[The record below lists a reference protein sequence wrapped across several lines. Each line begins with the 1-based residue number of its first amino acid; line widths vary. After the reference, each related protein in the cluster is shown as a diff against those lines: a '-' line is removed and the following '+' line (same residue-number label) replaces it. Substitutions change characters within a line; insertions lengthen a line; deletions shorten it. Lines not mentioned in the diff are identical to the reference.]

1 MHNLLEFLQRHYHW
15 LLFVVLEAVSLVL
28 LLLVARIIFVLRRD
42 RKQGKST
49 CGCNC
54 GSCPMSGSCHKQS

>member
-1 MHNLLEFLQRHYHW
+1 MNASIQGIIDHAGTIL
-15 LLFVVLEAVSLVL
+15 VSLVL

>member
-1 MHNLLEFLQRHYHW
+1 MFQGIIDHAGTIL
-15 LLFVVLEAVSLVL
+15 VSLVL

>member
-1 MHNLLEFLQRHYHW
+1 MFQGIIDNAGTIL
-15 LLFVVLEAVSLVL
+15 VSLAL
-28 LLLVARIIFVLRRD
+28 LLLVARIIFVLKRD
-42 RKQGKST
+42 KKQGKNS